1 MFGNDPLR
9 VGRDIKGNSK
19 EQKEKYVKDGVLKRK
34 FFLKREKQL
43 GHSQREKRIETDLRS
58 EMGAKRLDFSSQFH
72 PH

>member
-34 FFLKREKQL
+34 FF
-43 GHSQREKRIETDLRS
+43 
-58 EMGAKRLDFSSQFH
+58 
-72 PH
+72 